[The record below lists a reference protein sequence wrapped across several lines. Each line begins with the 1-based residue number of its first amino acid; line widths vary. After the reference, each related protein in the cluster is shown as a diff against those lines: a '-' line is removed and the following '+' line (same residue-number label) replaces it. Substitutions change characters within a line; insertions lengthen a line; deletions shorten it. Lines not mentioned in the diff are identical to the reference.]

1 MGVYASVFHKSSGQ
15 VLIDSTDPSQAN
27 WITAHSDACKMPVP
41 EVQRCWGRFLLL
53 QPDKNGNVHRHRFI
67 KDDIFN
73 RQLVQQIPVTEDG
86 LVTFQTYCS
95 AVYWLSNSSIETK
108 LGGLYQTLAC
118 SSLNKDSLERLLQA
132 LYPKESQGGVNQLSS
147 LLMWEMDT
155 KNQGFIDEDQFIA
168 WMKKLPQETLTALL
182 HFSVIPHKLTAA
194 SAPQIPQ
201 RDLTTAQDSRKV
213 TDNQLLKIA
222 VEMSRQRRDWKLLA
236 NSLGFL
242 ETDSQT
248 FERKHLEVQ
257 NQIVEMLQ
265 VWRSAAGQ
273 QDPVHVLQT
282 ALRDSGNTDIN
293 NEVFHL
299 SF

>member
-1 MGVYASVFHKSSGQ
+1 MLV
-15 VLIDSTDPSQAN
+15 
-27 WITAHSDACKMPVP
+27 PVP

-95 AVYWLSNSSIETK
+95 AVYWLCNSSTETK
-108 LGGLYQTLAC
+108 LG
-118 SSLNKDSLERLLQA
+118 
-132 LYPKESQGGVNQLSS
+132 
-147 LLMWEMDT
+147 
-155 KNQGFIDEDQFIA
+155 GFIDEDQFIA

-257 NQIVEMLQ
+257 NQV
-265 VWRSAAGQ
+265 R
-273 QDPVHVLQT
+273 
-282 ALRDSGNTDIN
+282 
-293 NEVFHL
+293 
-299 SF
+299 

>member
-15 VLIDSTDPSQAN
+15 ILIDSTDPSQAN

-95 AVYWLSNSSIETK
+95 AVYWLSNSSTETK
-108 LGGLYQTLAC
+108 LGGVCLVCLTFLLA
-118 SSLNKDSLERLLQA
+118 LIVQA
-132 LYPKESQGGVNQLSS
+132 
-147 LLMWEMDT
+147 
-155 KNQGFIDEDQFIA
+155 
-168 WMKKLPQETLTALL
+168 
-182 HFSVIPHKLTAA
+182 VIFTVVFMF
-194 SAPQIPQ
+194 Q
-201 RDLTTAQDSRKV
+201 LTTAQDSRKV

-257 NQIVEMLQ
+257 NQV
-265 VWRSAAGQ
+265 R
-273 QDPVHVLQT
+273 
-282 ALRDSGNTDIN
+282 
-293 NEVFHL
+293 
-299 SF
+299 